1 MRIVERGVIHNGEL
15 GTNAAIAT
23 FPSVTVLADGALV
36 AVYRVGP
43 SKDSAGSVTLLRRS
57 VDGGR
62 TWGDAWRPFDDVVGG
77 IKGSLQVVYVTSLGR
92 GRLIAAACWV
102 NREAFPGQPLF
113 NPESE
118 GCLPMDALVADSN
131 DQGRSWKQW
140 RRIPLPADVG
150 PPSLTNPVLRLP
162 SGRLAISIETNKT
175 YHDTSPWKQRVV
187 YVYSDD
193 EGRSWSEPVTICD
206 DPAGTVFSWDQRAAV
221 SRDGALVTFSW
232 TYHKPEN
239 RYLNIRRRVSRDEG
253 CTWTDAEDL
262 GFADQPSHP
271 AVLADGS
278 AVLAWVDRYRTQSIR
293 ARYAAKLTDT
303 FDAGTEVVIYE
314 AGQRSEETGGTGE
327 MLSDMTRWSFGLP
340 FAEALPD
347 GDVLIVYYAGS
358 AQAMDIRWARLR
370 TYQ

>member
-1 MRIVERGVIHNGEL
+1 MRIVENGVIHSGKP
-15 GTNAAIAT
+15 GTDGAIAT
-23 FPSVTVLADGALV
+23 FPSVTVLPDGSLV

-57 VDGGR
+57 MDGGR
-62 TWGDAWRPFDDVVGG
+62 TWSEPWQPFDDVVSG
-77 IKGSLQVVYVTSLGR
+77 IKGSLQVVYITSLDR

-102 NREAFPGQPLF
+102 NREAFPDQPLF

-118 GCLPMDALVADSN
+118 GCLPMDILVAESKDE
-131 DQGRSWKQW
+131 GRSWTQW
-140 RRIPLPADVG
+140 RRIPLPDDVG
-150 PPSLTNPVLRLP
+150 PASLTNPVLRLP
-162 SGRLAISIETNKT
+162 RGRLAISIETNKT

-193 EGRSWSEPVTICD
+193 EGRSWSEPVTICE
-206 DPAGTVFSWDQRAAV
+206 DPAGTLFFWDQRAAV
-221 SRDGALVTFSW
+221 TRDGALVTFSW

-239 RYLNIRRRVSRDEG
+239 RYLKIRRRISRDEG
-253 CTWTDAEDL
+253 RTWTEPEDL

-293 ARYAAKLTDT
+293 ARYATKLTEA

-314 AGQRSEETGGTGE
+314 AGQKSEETGSTGE
-327 MLSDMTRWSFGLP
+327 MLSDMARWSFGLP